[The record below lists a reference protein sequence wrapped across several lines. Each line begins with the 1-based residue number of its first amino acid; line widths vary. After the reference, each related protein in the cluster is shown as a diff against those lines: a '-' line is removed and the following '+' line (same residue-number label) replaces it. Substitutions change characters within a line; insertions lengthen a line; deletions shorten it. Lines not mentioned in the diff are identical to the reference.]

1 MNTFGLDLTKLDDD
15 EDLKFR
21 TIRRVDEVTI
31 PLKGGFG
38 STLNPSVEVGDE
50 VEAGEIIAR
59 NDQSLSTPI
68 HSSLDGEVVGFT
80 EVDYFHEET
89 LEDFENTVPAVR
101 IKANPDQ
108 EVTGDGISWQ
118 KEKPANLRE
127 LLYLA
132 GLTSFGQTGIPTE
145 FRSSYF
151 SPDEVEVILI
161 NGVRLAPFTRHR
173 VDYEKEFSAY
183 KKGLR
188 ILARCFP
195 DAQLHFA
202 LDEETY
208 ESLDSVSSSQKIK
221 AHSVAENSYMERP
234 KMLARELTGAD
245 GLDEGG
251 FLLEHGVLA
260 LDELV
265 PLAAYRAVAKG
276 VPFVR
281 NRFSLV
287 GPGAEASLYEAPVG
301 ANVGNLVQ
309 NEIRDG
315 GSYLDIMSGPLSGKK
330 LESLELPLGKEFD
343 SLVRLEKPKE
353 TDTLAWLQTGLT
365 RNSYTNAFF
374 SALVPGKKKEADTG
388 LHGEE
393 RPCVYCG
400 YCSEVCPVDILPF
413 QIYQTHTHDMIDEV
427 NRLQPQRCVDCGLCS
442 YVCPSKLPLSEI
454 VKEAKKSQPGEVNNY
469 VNYEETEEGLTPTD
483 IGSDQGRGEE
493 VE

>member
-21 TIRRVDEVTI
+21 TISRVDEVII

-38 STLNPSVEVGDE
+38 STLNPSVGVGDE

-59 NDQSLSTPI
+59 NDDSFSTPI
-68 HSSLDGEVVGFT
+68 HSSLDGEVVEIT

-89 LEDFENTVPAVR
+89 LEGFAKAIPAVR
-101 IKANPDQ
+101 IKAAPSQ
-108 EVTGDGISWQ
+108 EVTGEGISWQ
-118 KEKPANLRE
+118 NEKPANLRE

-132 GLTSFGQTGIPTE
+132 GLTSFGQTGVPTE
-145 FRSSYF
+145 FKSSYF
-151 SPDEVEVILI
+151 SPGDVDEILI
-161 NGVRLAPFTRHR
+161 NGVRSAPFARHL
-173 VDYEKEFSAY
+173 VDYESEFSAY
-183 KKGLR
+183 KEGLR

-195 DAQLHFA
+195 DVQLHFA
-202 LDEETY
+202 LDEGVY
-208 ESLDSVSSSQKIK
+208 DSVNSVSSSQRIK
-221 AHSVAENSYMERP
+221 AYSVSKDSYMDRP
-234 KMLARELTGAD
+234 KMLARELIGTE
-245 GLDEGG
+245 GLDNGG

-260 LDELV
+260 LDEIV

-276 VPFVR
+276 IPFVR

-287 GPGAEASLYEAPVG
+287 GPGAAASLYEAPVG
-301 ANVGNLVQ
+301 ASLEELVRG
-309 NEIRDG
+309 EIRDQ
-315 GSYLDIMSGPLSGKK
+315 GSYFDILGSPLSGKK
-330 LESLELPLGKEFD
+330 LESLEVPLGQEFD

-374 SALVPGKKKEADTG
+374 SALVPGKKKKADTG

-413 QIYQTHTHDMIDEV
+413 QIYQTHSHDMVDEV

-442 YVCPSKLPLSEI
+442 YVCPSKLPLSET
-454 VKEAKKSQPGEVNNY
+454 VKEAKKSQPGEINNY
-469 VNYEETEEGLTPTD
+469 VEYEDTEEGLTPKD
-483 IGSDQGRGEE
+483 IRSDQGRGEE

>member
-21 TIRRVDEVTI
+21 TIRRVDEAII

-59 NDQSLSTPI
+59 NDESFSTPV
-68 HSSLDGEVVGFT
+68 HSSLDGEVIGFT
-80 EVDYFHEET
+80 EIDYYHEET
-89 LEDFENTVPAVR
+89 LEEFENAIPAVR
-101 IKANPDQ
+101 IKAAPSQ
-108 EVTGDGISWQ
+108 EINGEGISWQ

-145 FRSSYF
+145 FKSSYF
-151 SPDEVEVILI
+151 SPGDVDEILI
-161 NGVRLAPFTRHR
+161 NSVRSAPFSRHL

-195 DAQLHFA
+195 DVQLHFA
-202 LDEETY
+202 LDEEAY
-208 ESLDSVSSSQKIK
+208 DSVDSMSSSQRIK
-221 AHSVAENSYMERP
+221 TYSVSEDSYMDRP
-234 KMLARELTGAD
+234 KMLARELMGVD

-251 FLLEHGVLA
+251 FLLDHGVLA
-260 LDELV
+260 LGELV
-265 PLAAYRAVAKG
+265 PLAVYRAVEKG
-276 VPFVR
+276 NPFVS
-281 NRFSLV
+281 NRFSLT
-287 GPGAEASLYEAPVG
+287 GPGSEPSLYEAPIGAIVG
-301 ANVGNLVQ
+301 DLVS
-309 NEIRDG
+309 NEIRDED
-315 GSYLDIMSGPLSGKK
+315 SYIDIMDGPLSGKK
-330 LESLELPLGKEFD
+330 LENLEVPLGKEFD
-343 SLVRLEKPKE
+343 SLVRLEKPKS

-374 SALVPGKKKEADTG
+374 SALVPGKKKKADSG

-400 YCSEVCPVDILPF
+400 YCSEVCPVDILPY
-413 QIYQTHTHDMIDEV
+413 QIYQTHSHDMIDEV
-427 NRLQPQRCVDCGLCS
+427 NRLQPQRCIDCGLCS
-442 YVCPSKLPLSEI
+442 YVCPSKLPLSKV
-454 VKEAKKSQPGEVNNY
+454 VKEAKKSQPGEINNY
-469 VNYEETEEGLTPTD
+469 VEYEETEEGLTPKD
-483 IGSDQGRGEE
+483 NRPDQGRGEE